1 MRRTTDMPPARTLL
15 AVLAAAGITALAW
28 KELPAAMRYLK
39 MIRM

>member
-1 MRRTTDMPPARTLL
+1 MPPTRMLL